1 MDSKL
6 VTDVLN
12 DALAQHGT
20 PEIFNTDQ
28 GSQYTSMDH
37 VNILLKNGIKVSM
50 DGKGRAT
57 DNIAIER
64 FWRSAKYENLY
75 IQEFKSIREIKTS
88 VNKYIEFY
96 NSQRFHQTHNYR
108 KPNDVYNDSI
118 CEELGWLPRRK

>member
-12 DALAQHGT
+12 DALARHGT
-20 PEIFNTDQ
+20 TEIFNTDQ

-37 VNILLKNGIKVSM
+37 VNILLEHGIKVSM

-75 IQEFKSIREIKTS
+75 I
-88 VNKYIEFY
+88 
-96 NSQRFHQTHNYR
+96 
-108 KPNDVYNDSI
+108 
-118 CEELGWLPRRK
+118 